1 MSILSRA
8 RKYLSTAYHANILR
22 IVVARGTSRTSG
34 EPQSV
39 LIASN
44 SPLTV
49 HYYLQQLFSE
59 APTLVR
65 DRRGL
70 LSGIE
75 AMLTRHR
82 IDLGVL
88 ELPQSEKD
96 RKFALAHIH
105 SPICV
110 RQSIDVTGDIQ
121 QVKQRFRSR
130 YRTTFNRF
138 SNKNPFDISIS
149 QDIQDFDHFFFDML
163 NPHITRQYG
172 ETAKMYTREELLKTF
187 QEGFLMMASKD
198 GKAVAAT
205 LCKVSGNALNYLLC
219 GVLNGD
225 EQHIRDGA
233 QTALYVHMMHH
244 ARALNLQRLHLGF
257 TKPFFN
263 DGVFKHK
270 RAWGADVS
278 IHEWDTTSLHYLIPS
293 GGRMFVDFLQH
304 NPLIGYHD
312 GKLTGYI
319 ADVAATAST
328 PEGDS
333 ALRQLMDE
341 FDTDGLDGYVVCRLG
356 ADGSLQTSPTRA
368 SASVITPAAA
378 PALAGQAHA

>member
-1 MSILSRA
+1 MSILSRV
-8 RKYLSTAYHANILR
+8 RKYLATAYHANILR
-22 IVVARGTSRTSG
+22 IVVASGTSRASG
-34 EPQSV
+34 RPQSA

-49 HYYLQQLFSE
+49 YYYLQLLFTETPSI
-59 APTLVR
+59 AF

-75 AMLTRHR
+75 TLLARHR
-82 IDLGVL
+82 VDLGIL

-96 RKFALAHIH
+96 RKFGLPHIH

-138 SNKNPFDISIS
+138 SNKNPFSISIS
-149 QDIQDFDHFFFDML
+149 REIEDFDHFYFDML

-172 ETAKMYTREELLKTF
+172 ETAKMYSREELLKTF
-187 QEGFLMMASKD
+187 QEGFLMIASKD

-205 LCKVSGNALNYLLC
+205 LCKVAENSLNYLLC

-225 EQHIRDGA
+225 EQYIRDGA

-278 IHEWDTTSLHYLIPS
+278 IHEWDTTSVHYLIPS
-293 GGRMFVDFLQH
+293 DGRVFMEFLQH

-312 GKLTGYI
+312 GRLAGYI
-319 ADVAATAST
+319 ADVPSAGST
-328 PEGDS
+328 PEGAS
-333 ALRQLMDE
+333 ALGQLMDE
-341 FDTDGLDGYVVCRLG
+341 FNTDGLDGYVVCRLA
-356 ADGSLQTSPTRA
+356 ADGRLQTLPARVGT
-368 SASVITPAAA
+368 SVTTQAAA
-378 PALAGQAHA
+378 KATADAVLA